1 MKVLV
6 TAASMHGATA
16 EIAQAIGRE
25 LSAQGLTV
33 TVLPPE
39 DITSVE
45 EYDAVVIGSAVYVGH
60 WLDAAKDLVNRCRD
74 ALVTR
79 PVWLFSSGPVGD
91 PAGKLARAMDTDPA
105 DAVSIRV
112 ATGAL
117 DHQMFAGR
125 LDRKLLTRPSGYRCW
140 SSAAWR
146 ETSATGPRSVSGPTA
161 SRGSS
166 PPCPGPSV
174 LGVTLGLRLGAVRH
188 YAARCG
194 QVKFGIRGRLAVHA
208 GPAARIRTARGIG
221 YPGGLPCVTI
231 RHRWPSHSLI
241 PWSRRPSRSTTVQI
255 LA

>member
-16 EIAQAIGRE
+16 EIAQAIART
-25 LSAQGLTV
+25 LSEQGLAV
-33 TVLPPE
+33 TVLPPG
-39 DITSVE
+39 DVASVE

-117 DHQMFAGR
+117 DHQMFAGK
-125 LDRKLLTRPSGYRCW
+125 LDRKVLTRPQR
-140 SSAAWR
+140 
-146 ETSATGPRSVSGPTA
+146 VSLLVF
-161 SRGSS
+161 RGLE
-166 PPCPGPSV
+166 GDF
-174 LGVTLGLRLGAVRH
+174 RDWAAVRQW
-188 YAARCG
+188 ADGIAR
-194 QVKFGIRGRLAVHA
+194 QLTSVPRA
-208 GPAARIRTARGIG
+208 
-221 YPGGLPCVTI
+221 
-231 RHRWPSHSLI
+231 
-241 PWSRRPSRSTTVQI
+241 
-255 LA
+255 